1 MNFVFNLIW
10 FLLSIVFWII
20 YSLVRSIIASIMY
33 MSVGFELSKKRITDV
48 WIEEATGGGF
58 MIGYLPAG
66 RKFLDFLAGAKIIY
80 GLVVGVITLIG
91 ILLLVV
97 MQFAN

>member
-1 MNFVFNLIW
+1 
-10 FLLSIVFWII
+10 
-20 YSLVRSIIASIMY
+20 
-33 MSVGFELSKKRITDV
+33 MSVGFELSKKRITDI
-48 WIEEATGGGF
+48 WIEEAAGGGF
-58 MIGYLPAG
+58 RIGYLPAG
-66 RKFLDFLAGAKIIY
+66 RKFLDFLAGVKIIY